1 MSFINGANQPVLH
14 SYGRVDA
21 IMHSFFK
28 YSSFLGTHD
37 SKNNRIFLQSQNIG
51 GIRYPDTI
59 IRYPHTS
66 DWGIG
71 LTVFDYS
78 GNVIDGQDY
87 NTISQSNAPGP
98 LCLKDSNL
106 YLMQCLTTDATFGD
120 IHLSVNE
127 RMASIAKYVD
137 PAFMTPYVSPVVN
150 VIQPA
155 GEAPLSVCPN
165 PAHNVLHVTPL
176 KEPLLGA
183 SAISVYGRKE
193 PLGVR
198 GQSIDVSRLTP
209 GIYLLEI
216 NTTQQQYHLKFIKL

>member
-1 MSFINGANQPVLH
+1 MYSDGN
-14 SYGRVDA
+14 SY
-21 IMHSFFK
+21 
-28 YSSFLGTHD
+28 
-37 SKNNRIFLQSQNIG
+37 SKSALLACLNNRVFIQSRNVG
-51 GIRYPDTI
+51 GIRYPDRN

-71 LTVFDYS
+71 LTVFDY
-78 GNVIDGQDY
+78 GGHIIDGQDY
-87 NTISQSNAPGP
+87 NSIGADNKPGP
-98 LCLKDSNL
+98 VSLQDSVL
-106 YLMQCLTTDATFGD
+106 YLMQVLTSDATFGD
-120 IHLSVNE
+120 IQLHVNE

-150 VIQPA
+150 GIQPA
-155 GEAPLSVCPN
+155 GEGTLSIYPN
-165 PAHNVLHVTPL
+165 PAHDVLHVTPSE
-176 KEPLLGA
+176 EPLLGA